1 MMIPAIYWHQI
12 TCYLGVNCTRPIQT
26 LNTVIKNLKSI
37 YQNELSMSKIQLN
50 IFWKRWRAELVT
62 NLWEYEKLYKPKNQ
76 AMPNKNDFVLVFD
89 DKQPRQKWMLG
100 RITELILSNDGQI
113 RRAKVFLGKIRNI
126 MKYSKPPCKQI
137 LCSENKFSGFF
148 WRRIDEAVSKKMKQT
163 LEKTKCSR
171 LS

>member
-1 MMIPAIYWHQI
+1 MIPAIYWHQI

-26 LNTVIKNLKSI
+26 LNTVMKNLKSI

-113 RRAKVFLGKIRNI
+113 RRANVFLGKIRNI
-126 MKYSKPPCKQI
+126 MKYSKPPCKQT

-163 LEKTKCSR
+163 LEKIKCSR